1 MDDELQA
8 IRARRLAELQKQKTP
23 VGGFSAGGFPGQG
36 NDQGGT
42 AEDAEKKRQMEEMR
56 EVMLAQILQ
65 TDARERLARIAMVK
79 ADKARSIEDMLIRM
93 ARVGQ
98 LRGKVNDAQLV
109 DLLEQ
114 VNEKTQRNEPK
125 IVFNRRRDEDDDD
138 DDYGL

>member
-23 VGGFSAGGFPGQG
+23 TGGFSPGGFPGHG

-56 EVMLAQILQ
+56 EMMLAQILQ

-93 ARVGQ
+93 ARMGQ
-98 LRGKVNDAQLV
+98 LRGKVNDTQLV

-114 VNEKTQRNEPK
+114 VNEKTKRNEPK